1 METIFKY
8 PLKEEIVQ
16 EIELYSGSSILSAIE
31 QDRQIVMY
39 ALTNPEVAEQGVKR
53 KFIFQVIG
61 TGWDH
66 EAMNIDLIGFAFLDT
81 VKIGG
86 FVWHVFWK

>member
-8 PLKEEIVQ
+8 PLLEEAFQ

-31 QDRQIVMY
+31 QDRRIVVY
-39 ALTNPEVAEQGVKR
+39 ALTNPEVAEQGTKR
-53 KFIFQVIG
+53 KFEFQVIG
-61 TGWDH
+61 TGWNH
-66 EAMNIDLIGFAFLDT
+66 EAMCIDLTGFAFLDT